1 MLWTISFLCF
11 YYHLES
17 GASGTNS
24 KLIAEKGKFGLE
36 TSYSAYINQENKF
49 FVWQQNSMFWNTG
62 TKLRQKVTQILN
74 FKMLNKSLKES
85 SNLAGSEWNASYAK
99 SLCVPQD
106 PCHLPRPLLPKDGN
120 EL

>member
-49 FVWQQNSMFWNTG
+49 SV
-62 TKLRQKVTQILN
+62 
-74 FKMLNKSLKES
+74 
-85 SNLAGSEWNASYAK
+85 
-99 SLCVPQD
+99 
-106 PCHLPRPLLPKDGN
+106 
-120 EL
+120 